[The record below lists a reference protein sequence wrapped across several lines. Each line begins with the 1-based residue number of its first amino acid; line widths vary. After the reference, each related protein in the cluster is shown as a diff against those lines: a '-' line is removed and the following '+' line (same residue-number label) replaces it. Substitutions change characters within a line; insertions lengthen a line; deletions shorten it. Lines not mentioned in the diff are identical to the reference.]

1 LKSLFKKIFS
11 GLGLARPVF
20 RLREWIRTFGVRK
33 HSAVCPDGLPIPP
46 ARLIVLVTGSADA
59 RWYVEG
65 GKLAAKGIC
74 ETLTE
79 AGIDVRTLGSIFDFG
94 CGCGRVLR
102 HLPSLTRAALF
113 GSDCDPKLIWWCRSY
128 LPFARF
134 QLNTLEPRLEYADEQ
149 FEFAYALS
157 VFTHTPEDL
166 QQPWINE
173 LWRILRPGGYLL
185 MTTQGNEF
193 LGKLSLQERHRYQ
206 KGRIVVRFEK
216 AAGTNLCSTYHPQS
230 YVCQKLAGKFSL
242 TLCRAGAAR
251 GNGNQDIYLLRK
263 ASAGAELPQRSF
275 QTAGLE

>member
-1 LKSLFKKIFS
+1 MKSLCTKVFS
-11 GLGLARPVF
+11 GLGLPRPVF
-20 RLREWIRTFGVRK
+20 RLREWIRALGFRK

-65 GKLAAKGIC
+65 GRLAAEGIC

-79 AGIDVRTLGSIFDFG
+79 AGVDVRTLGSIFDFG

-102 HLPSLTRAALF
+102 HWPSLTRAALF
-113 GSDCDPKLIWWCRSY
+113 GSDCNPKLIRWCRSH
-128 LPFARF
+128 LPFGRF

-193 LGKLSLQERHRYQ
+193 LGKLSLQERHKYHE
-206 KGRIVVRFEK
+206 GRIVVRFEK

-230 YVCQKLAGKFSL
+230 YVRQKLAGKFSL

-263 ASAGAELPQRSF
+263 ATVGAELPQRSF
-275 QTAGLE
+275 QTAGPE